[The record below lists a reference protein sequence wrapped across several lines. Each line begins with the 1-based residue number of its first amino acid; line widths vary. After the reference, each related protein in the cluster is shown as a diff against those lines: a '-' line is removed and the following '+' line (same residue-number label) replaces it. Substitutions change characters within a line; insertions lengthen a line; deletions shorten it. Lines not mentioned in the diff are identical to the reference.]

1 MSTLDIR
8 KADSGPVERIV
19 FADEVVG
26 GTHVAHKLTRFPGAH
41 VAIGDCSRD
50 KVLLHSKQHALD
62 AIKAIQK
69 AIELEWLK

>member
-8 KADSGPVERIV
+8 KVDSGPVERIV

-26 GTHVAHKLTRFPGAH
+26 GTHVAHKLTRFPGVH

-50 KVLLHSKQHALD
+50 KVLLHSKHHALD

>member
-8 KADSGPVERIV
+8 KDIPSPVNKII
-19 FADEVVG
+19 FGDEVVG
-26 GTHVAHKLTRFPGAH
+26 GTHVAHKLTRFPGVH

>member
-8 KADSGPVERIV
+8 KVDSGPVERIV

-26 GTHVAHKLTRFPGAH
+26 GTHVAHKLTRFPGVH